1 MTETRYR
8 FLKNHK
14 DSFFGLMNPES
25 MLKGRIAETLVEE
38 LLRQSGNIVYRF
50 GYEAIVQ
57 NLTQLKESFDR
68 NSDVGERIRVMPDFI
83 VIDKEGKPVFVEVK
97 FRRKPELYKSDYKK
111 IEKINKLWSA
121 TIIFV
126 NCYERPY
133 FRISDPPYIDRDK
146 NLIQRPL
153 LQETSW
159 GIDQKLYDAYED
171 LVYRY
176 LTLSVVSPENID
188 LPKVTSCV
196 RS

>member
-1 MTETRYR
+1 M
-8 FLKNHK
+8 KNHK

-159 GIDQKLYDAYED
+159 EIDQKLYDAYED

-188 LPKVTSCV
+188 LDIDLPKVTSCI

>member
-1 MTETRYR
+1 M
-8 FLKNHK
+8 KNHK
-14 DSFFGLMNPES
+14 DSIFISMNPEN
-25 MLKGRIAETLVEE
+25 MLKGRIAETLIEE

-97 FRRKPELYKSDYKK
+97 FRRKPELYRDDYEMLKK
-111 IEKINKLWSA
+111 IDRLWSA

-126 NCYERPY
+126 NCCKRPY
-133 FRISDPPYIDRDK
+133 FRISDPPYIDKNK

-153 LQETSW
+153 LQETNW
-159 GIDQKLYDAYED
+159 EINQKLYDAYED

>member
-1 MTETRYR
+1 M
-8 FLKNHK
+8 KKHK
-14 DSFFGLMNPES
+14 DSTFRFMNPES

-57 NLTQLKESFDR
+57 NLVQLEESFDR
-68 NSDVGERIRVMPDFI
+68 NSEVGERIRVMPDFI
-83 VIDKEGKPVFVEVK
+83 VIDKEGKPAFVEVK
-97 FRRKPELYKSDYKK
+97 FRRNIEVHKSDYDKF
-111 IEKINKLWSA
+111 EKINKLWSA
-121 TIIFV
+121 KLILV
-126 NCYERPY
+126 NCQEQPY
-133 FRISDPPYIDRDK
+133 FRVLDPPYFDKNK

-159 GIDQKLYDAYED
+159 EIDQELYDTYED

-176 LTLSVVSPENID
+176 LSNSMVSPGKID
-188 LPKVTSCV
+188 LPRVASCG

>member
-1 MTETRYR
+1 M
-8 FLKNHK
+8 KKHK
-14 DSFFGLMNPES
+14 DSIFRLMNPEN

-57 NLTQLKESFDR
+57 NLTQLEESFDR
-68 NSDVGERIRVMPDFI
+68 NSEVGERIKVMPDFI
-83 VIDKEGKPVFVEVK
+83 VIDKRGSPVFLEVK
-97 FRRKPELYKSDYKK
+97 FRRKPELHKDDYEKF
-111 IEKINKLWSA
+111 EKINKLWSA
-121 TIIFV
+121 KIIFV
-126 NCYERPY
+126 NCWEQPY
-133 FRISDPPYIDRDK
+133 FRVSDPPYIDKYK

-153 LQETSW
+153 LQETCW
-159 GIDQKLYDAYED
+159 EIDKTLYDTYED

-176 LTLSVVSPENID
+176 LTLTVVCLDNID